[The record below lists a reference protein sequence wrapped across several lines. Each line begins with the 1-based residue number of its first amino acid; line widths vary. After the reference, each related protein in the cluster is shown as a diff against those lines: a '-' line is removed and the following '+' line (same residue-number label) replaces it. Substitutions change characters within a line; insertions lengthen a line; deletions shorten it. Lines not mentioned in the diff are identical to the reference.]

1 MIGAIECGS
10 PASSD
15 TALLDDL
22 ALQAA
27 AALHSADLGR
37 RLAAQV
43 KELSASRERLV
54 RAEEGERRRIERD
67 LHDGVQAQLVALA
80 AKGDLA
86 RLQQHT
92 DPGSLACTLDELVAA
107 VRAAHVDLRELVR
120 GIHPAVLEDHGLVRA
135 IEARTAVLP
144 LQVRVDADRE
154 SRDRRLP
161 LHVEGAAY
169 FFALEGITNV
179 IRHAH
184 ADSAVIEVSRR
195 QHELRIEVIDHGRGF
210 TTNGVQGSHGLR
222 GLSDRLQALGGSVDV
237 SSRPGSGT
245 RLLGVLPIGAHV

>member
-10 PASSD
+10 PASSG

-86 RLQQHT
+86 RLQ
-92 DPGSLACTLDELVAA
+92 
-107 VRAAHVDLRELVR
+107 
-120 GIHPAVLEDHGLVRA
+120 
-135 IEARTAVLP
+135 
-144 LQVRVDADRE
+144 
-154 SRDRRLP
+154 
-161 LHVEGAAY
+161 
-169 FFALEGITNV
+169 
-179 IRHAH
+179 
-184 ADSAVIEVSRR
+184 
-195 QHELRIEVIDHGRGF
+195 
-210 TTNGVQGSHGLR
+210 
-222 GLSDRLQALGGSVDV
+222 
-237 SSRPGSGT
+237 
-245 RLLGVLPIGAHV
+245 